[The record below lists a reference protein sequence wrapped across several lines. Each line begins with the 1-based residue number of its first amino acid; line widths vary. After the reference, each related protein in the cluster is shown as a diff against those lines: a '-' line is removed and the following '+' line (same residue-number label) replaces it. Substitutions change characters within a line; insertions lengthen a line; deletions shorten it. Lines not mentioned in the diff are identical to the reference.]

1 MNDLEIKTRCGGHRQ
16 VGLTIVEALIGFC
29 LIGLLSGVFIPRI
42 QQVTRTARESA
53 LKAELSNIRT
63 SIRLY
68 KMLNGKNPDSLKE
81 LIEKKIVQPG
91 RIGPGL
97 YSDSFFD
104 EHYLLKNAVDE
115 TGNKLDAF
123 SNPFL
128 YDHNLGSVRTTT
140 QGYETW

>member
-1 MNDLEIKTRCGGHRQ
+1 MAHEGVKTVRPAMGSR
-16 VGLTIVEALIGFC
+16 GLTIIDTLIALC
-29 LIGLLSGVFIPRI
+29 LIGLLMGVLISRF
-42 QQVTRTARESA
+42 QHVTRSARESA

-68 KMLNGKNPDSLKE
+68 KMLNGRKPASLQE
-81 LIEKKIVQPG
+81 MMEKKVMLPG
-91 RIGPGL
+91 RIGPGP

-115 TGNKLDAF
+115 KGNKLDAF
-123 SNPFL
+123 GNPFF

-140 QGYETW
+140 QNYETW